1 MEENE
6 TSFAIPANYTD
17 SGKFFAGML
26 SLRNIIETTRSFP
39 GGSRWRP
46 RKRRERKRRIRRG

>member
-1 MEENE
+1 MEVRRPIRKEVFNLEENE

-26 SLRNIIETTRSFP
+26 SLRNIIET
-39 GGSRWRP
+39 
-46 RKRRERKRRIRRG
+46 IA